1 MGRVIAI
8 ANQKGGVGKTTTAI
22 NLAASLAVAEQ
33 RVLLVD
39 LDPQGNTTSGLG
51 VQRESLS
58 ESVYEVLTHRME
70 AKKTVHKT
78 ALEYLALIPATLD
91 LVGAELELVD
101 QPGREA
107 MLKTALTAIRED
119 YRYLLIDCPPSLG
132 LLTMNAL
139 VAADSVLV
147 PLQCEYYAMEGLGHL
162 LKTVRA
168 IQEAY
173 NPRLTIEGILLTMY
187 DGRSNLSDQVEQE
200 IRSHFHQKV
209 FRAFIPR
216 NITLAEAPS
225 HGRPALLYNIG
236 SKGAQA
242 YLKLA
247 KEVLSHD
254 KKSVR

>member
-1 MGRVIAI
+1 MGRIIAI

-33 RVLLVD
+33 RVLLID

-51 VQRESLS
+51 IQRESLS
-58 ESVYEVLTHRME
+58 ESVYEVLTHQIE
-70 AKKTVHKT
+70 AKKAVHKT
-78 ALEYLALIPATLD
+78 ALENLDIIPATLD
-91 LVGAELELVD
+91 LVGAEIELVN
-101 QPGREA
+101 QPAREA
-107 MLKTALTAIRED
+107 MLKAALAAVQEE
-119 YRYLLIDCPPSLG
+119 YRYILIDCPPSLG
-132 LLTMNAL
+132 LLTINAL

-168 IQEAY
+168 IQHAH

-200 IRSHFHQKV
+200 IRTHFNQKV
-209 FRAFIPR
+209 FQSLIPR

-225 HGRPALLYNIG
+225 HGRPVLLYNIG

-242 YLKLA
+242 YLRLA
-247 KEVLSHD
+247 KEVLNHD
-254 KKSVR
+254 KKSVG

>member
-1 MGRVIAI
+1 MGRIIAI

-33 RVLLVD
+33 RVLLID

-51 VQRESLS
+51 IQRDSLS
-58 ESVYEVLTHRME
+58 ESVYEVLTRRIE
-70 AKKTVHKT
+70 AKTAVHKT
-78 ALEYLALIPATLD
+78 ALEHLDLIPATLD

-101 QPGREA
+101 RPAREA
-107 MLKTALTAIRED
+107 MLKTALTDIRED

-147 PLQCEYYAMEGLGHL
+147 PLQCEYYAMEGLGNL
-162 LKTVRA
+162 IKTVRA
-168 IQEAY
+168 IQNAY
-173 NPRLTIEGILLTMY
+173 NPQLTIEGILLTMH

-200 IRSHFHQKV
+200 IRRHFRQKV

-236 SKGAQA
+236 STGAQA
-242 YLKLA
+242 YLRLA
-247 KEVLSHD
+247 KEMLSHD
-254 KKSVR
+254 QKSVG